1 MTDNSNPLLKIL
13 LVEDNSLERASL
25 LRALRQHNQGIHITE
40 VASVAA
46 ACLQLISHQFDVILA
61 EYELYDGNALAILA
75 QINAMH
81 DDSRPAVII
90 IGSYGDDTLAEQC
103 ILTGAQAYLIK
114 GDIRPSSLLSTIAQ
128 AKQHVRQ
135 LEDLQ
140 IEAAH
145 LRVQAEHDA
154 LTGLYNRHVFDET
167 LRVCIA
173 QAERYKRSF
182 ALLMIDLDDFKQI
195 NDRWGHCTGDALLQ
209 AIAGKLCDV
218 TRDSDRVCRMGG
230 DEFAILLPEIL
241 NHRQPAILAERLAEV
256 LLEPLHAF
264 ETDILVT
271 ASIGIAIYPDN
282 GTTADMLL
290 HNADRAMYRCK
301 QRIHHPESGADFSNI
316 VHISPTRPS

>member
-1 MTDNSNPLLKIL
+1 MTDDTNPLLKVL
-13 LVEDNSLERASL
+13 LVEDNSLDRASL
-25 LRALRQHNQGIHITE
+25 LRALRHHNQGIYITE
-40 VASVAA
+40 ASSVSA
-46 ACLQLISHQFDVILA
+46 ACLQLTSHQFDVILA
-61 EYELYDGNALAILA
+61 EYELHDGNALAILS
-75 QINAMH
+75 QINAMPS
-81 DDSRPAVII
+81 DRPAVII
-90 IGSYGDDTLAEQC
+90 IGGYSDDALAEQC

-114 GDIRPSSLLSTIAQ
+114 EDIRPGSLLSTIAQ

-173 QAERYKRSF
+173 QAERYKRTF

-195 NDRWGHCTGDALLQ
+195 NDKWGHCTGDALLQ

-218 TRDSDRVCRMGG
+218 TRDSDRVCRIGG

-256 LLEPLHAF
+256 LLDPLHAF

-282 GTTADMLL
+282 GTTADALL
-290 HNADRAMYRCK
+290 HNADKAMYRCK
-301 QRIHHPESGADFSNI
+301 QRAHYPEAGTDFSNI
-316 VHISPTRPS
+316 VHILPTRPG